1 MPVYGHAERLLKP
14 YWAESSSDRGDLGID
29 LFQETIVEANFHM
42 ASHLMAHIG
51 AHKPGV
57 EIGRSC
63 ASGSQAGVECVAAI
77 RRTRP
82 ESRELMMER
91 PTDRIAFRAQ

>member
-1 MPVYGHAERLLKP
+1 MPVDRHAERLLKP
-14 YWAESSSDRGDLGID
+14 CGAEPSSNRGDPGID
-29 LFQETIVEANFHM
+29 LFQQAIVEAEFHM

-57 EIGRSC
+57 EIGRGC
-63 ASGSQAGVECVAAI
+63 ANRSEAGVECVAPI

-91 PTDRIAFRAQ
+91 PAHRIAFRAQ